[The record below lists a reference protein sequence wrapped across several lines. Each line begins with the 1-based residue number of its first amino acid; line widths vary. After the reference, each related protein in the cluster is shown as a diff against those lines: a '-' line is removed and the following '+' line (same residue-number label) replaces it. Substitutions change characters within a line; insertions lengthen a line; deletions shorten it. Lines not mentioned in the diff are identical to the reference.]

1 MGFILDYTKSNLKV
15 SNCKMRKIL
24 FETHHLYYLPNFS
37 PIVDEF
43 RKRGNYDIQIS
54 MPQYINTR
62 ERNLFKSACDNLD
75 LSIINAEDEE
85 SRIEKILSIQ
95 FDVIIVGNVGQLNK
109 LVSGS
114 TLAVMVYHG
123 IGLKQ
128 SYYKDIDERLN
139 IRAVESESRYHKL
152 IDNSDPGNLALTG
165 YTLSLIHI

>member
-1 MGFILDYTKSNLKV
+1 MCIRD
-15 SNCKMRKIL
+15 R
-24 FETHHLYYLPNFS
+24 
-37 PIVDEF
+37 
-43 RKRGNYDIQIS
+43 NYDIQIS

-62 ERNLFKSACDNLD
+62 ERDLFQSACDNLD

-109 LVSGS
+109 LVSSS
-114 TLAVMVYHG
+114 TIAVMVYHG

-139 IRAVESESRYHKL
+139 IRAVESE
-152 IDNSDPGNLALTG
+152 
-165 YTLSLIHI
+165 LSLIHI